1 MKYSGIGGQ
10 AVMEGVMMKNGRD
23 YAVAVRTPSG
33 KIEINKDKTKGNRET
48 VNKIPLV
55 RGVVA
60 FVDSL
65 VLGISTLMLSASYYE
80 EEFTGEKAED
90 AATEDAV
97 DVEKAEVSQADT
109 AQSAEKAEESQEG
122 AAQSAEKEDATDEVV
137 VHDRTLEDDKADGKE
152 KKGQAIEI
160 VVTVMISTVV
170 ALALFLL
177 LPYAVSK
184 LLTNWIGYPS
194 LLALIEGV
202 VRVGVFILYVFAISH
217 MPDIKRVFMYHGAE
231 HKCINCIEHGLELNV
246 ENVKSSTRF
255 HKRCGTSFLVI
266 VLIISIIVFM
276 FIRFDNNFIQLGCRL
291 LLVPVIAGI
300 SYEFLRL
307 AGRYDNWFV
316 NALSKPGIW
325 VQHLTTVEPEEEM
338 IEVGIKSVEAVF
350 DWKKFLEDYE

>member
-80 EEFTGEKAED
+80 EEFTGEKADD

-97 DVEKAEVSQADT
+97 EVDKAEVSQAD
-109 AQSAEKAEESQEG
+109 

-137 VHDRTLEDDKADGKE
+137 VHDRTLEDDKAEGKE

-276 FIRFDNNFIQLGCRL
+276 FIRFDNNLIQLGCRL

-350 DWKKFLEDYE
+350 DWKKFLDDYE

>member
-80 EEFTGEKAED
+80 EEFTGEKAKD
-90 AATEDAV
+90 ATTEDAL
-97 DVEKAEVSQADT
+97 DLEKAKKS
-109 AQSAEKAEESQEG
+109 
-122 AAQSAEKEDATDEVV
+122 EDADEVV

-316 NALSKPGIW
+316 NALSRPGIW

>member
-23 YAVAVRTPSG
+23 YAVAVRTSSG

-80 EEFTGEKAED
+80 EEFTGEKAE
-90 AATEDAV
+90 E
-97 DVEKAEVSQADT
+97 
-109 AQSAEKAEESQEG
+109 AEEC

-137 VHDRTLEDDKADGKE
+137 VHDKTLEDDKAEGKE

>member
-90 AATEDAV
+90 AAREDAV
-97 DVEKAEVSQADT
+97 DVEKDEVSQADT
-109 AQSAEKAEESQEG
+109 AQSV
-122 AAQSAEKEDATDEVV
+122 EKEAATDEVV
-137 VHDRTLEDDKADGKE
+137 VHDKTLEDGKAEGKE

-194 LLALIEGV
+194 LLALIEGI

-350 DWKKFLEDYE
+350 DWKKFLDDYE

>member
-1 MKYSGIGGQ
+1 MQSEHVQ
-10 AVMEGVMMKNGRD
+10 ARLKLIKTEHVVLDGRILELLEVD
-23 YAVAVRTPSG
+23 DRGRTKS
-33 KIEINKDKTKGNRET
+33 NRET

-80 EEFTGEKAED
+80 EEFTGEKVEEEVEE
-90 AATEDAV
+90 ATTDMT
-97 DVEKAEVSQADT
+97 SDT
-109 AQSAEKAEESQEG
+109 AKEG
-122 AAQSAEKEDATDEVV
+122 ET
-137 VHDRTLEDDKADGKE
+137 E

-160 VVTVMISTVV
+160 VITVIISTII
-170 ALALFLL
+170 AIALFLL
-177 LPYAVSK
+177 LPYAISK

-202 VRVGVFILYVFAISH
+202 VRVGVFVLYVFAISH

-276 FIRFDNNFIQLGCRL
+276 FIRFDNNFLQLGCRL

-350 DWKKFLEDYE
+350 DWKQFLEGYE

>member
-80 EEFTGEKAED
+80 EEFTGEKAKD
-90 AATEDAV
+90 AATEDAL
-97 DVEKAEVSQADT
+97 DLEKAKKS
-109 AQSAEKAEESQEG
+109 
-122 AAQSAEKEDATDEVV
+122 EDADEVV
-137 VHDRTLEDDKADGKE
+137 VHDRTLEEDKADGKE

>member
-90 AATEDAV
+90 AEEGA
-97 DVEKAEVSQADT
+97 
-109 AQSAEKAEESQEG
+109 AQSAEKAEESQEE

-137 VHDRTLEDDKADGKE
+137 VHDKTLEDDKADGKE

-276 FIRFDNNFIQLGCRL
+276 FIKFDNNFIQLGCRL

-316 NALSKPGIW
+316 NALSRPGIW

>member
-90 AATEDAV
+90 ALDLEKAKKSEDA
-97 DVEKAEVSQADT
+97 
-109 AQSAEKAEESQEG
+109 
-122 AAQSAEKEDATDEVV
+122 DEVV
-137 VHDRTLEDDKADGKE
+137 VHDRTIEDDKADSKE

>member
-80 EEFTGEKAED
+80 EEFTGEKAKD
-90 AATEDAV
+90 AATEDAL
-97 DVEKAEVSQADT
+97 DLEKVEKS
-109 AQSAEKAEESQEG
+109 
-122 AAQSAEKEDATDEVV
+122 EDADEVV

>member
-90 AATEDAV
+90 A
-97 DVEKAEVSQADT
+97 
-109 AQSAEKAEESQEG
+109 EESQTET
-122 AAQSAEKEDATDEVV
+122 AQNIEEVEATKEDASEEVV
-137 VHDRTLEDDKADGKE
+137 VHDKTLEDDKADGKE

-184 LLTNWIGYPS
+184 LLTNWIGYPG

>member
-80 EEFTGEKAED
+80 EEFTGEK
-90 AATEDAV
+90 
-97 DVEKAEVSQADT
+97 
-109 AQSAEKAEESQEG
+109 
-122 AAQSAEKEDATDEVV
+122 EDATDEVV
-137 VHDRTLEDDKADGKE
+137 VHDKTLEDDKAEGKE

-246 ENVKSSTRF
+246 ENVKSSIRF

>member
-90 AATEDAV
+90 AV
-97 DVEKAEVSQADT
+97 GVEKAEVSQAD
-109 AQSAEKAEESQEG
+109 

-137 VHDRTLEDDKADGKE
+137 VHDRTLEDDKAEGKE

-194 LLALIEGV
+194 LLALIEGI

-246 ENVKSSTRF
+246 ENVKKSTRF

>member
-90 AATEDAV
+90 A
-97 DVEKAEVSQADT
+97 
-109 AQSAEKAEESQEG
+109 EESQTET
-122 AAQSAEKEDATDEVV
+122 AQNIEEVEATKEDASEEVV
-137 VHDRTLEDDKADGKE
+137 VHDKTLEDDKADGKE

>member
-90 AATEDAV
+90 AE
-97 DVEKAEVSQADT
+97 
-109 AQSAEKAEESQEG
+109 EG
-122 AAQSAEKEDATDEVV
+122 AAQSAEKEDATVEVV
-137 VHDRTLEDDKADGKE
+137 VHDKTLEDDKADGKE

>member
-90 AATEDAV
+90 A
-97 DVEKAEVSQADT
+97 
-109 AQSAEKAEESQEG
+109 EESQTET
-122 AAQSAEKEDATDEVV
+122 AQNIEEVEATKEDATEEVV

>member
-1 MKYSGIGGQ
+1 MNLMGDMKYSGIGGQ

-80 EEFTGEKAED
+80 EEFTGEKAK
-90 AATEDAV
+90 DAV
-97 DVEKAEVSQADT
+97 DLEKAEKS
-109 AQSAEKAEESQEG
+109 
-122 AAQSAEKEDATDEVV
+122 EDADEVV
-137 VHDRTLEDDKADGKE
+137 VHDRALEDDKADGKE

>member
-90 AATEDAV
+90 A
-97 DVEKAEVSQADT
+97 
-109 AQSAEKAEESQEG
+109 EESQTET
-122 AAQSAEKEDATDEVV
+122 AQNIEEVEATKEDATEEVV
-137 VHDRTLEDDKADGKE
+137 VHDKTLEDDKADGKE

>member
-23 YAVAVRTPSG
+23 YAVAVRTPNG
-33 KIEINKDKTKGNRET
+33 KIEINTDKTKGNRET

-80 EEFTGEKAED
+80 EEFTGEKAEESE
-90 AATEDAV
+90 EDARGIEEATK
-97 DVEKAEVSQADT
+97 DTKESEVS
-109 AQSAEKAEESQEG
+109 
-122 AAQSAEKEDATDEVV
+122 
-137 VHDRTLEDDKADGKE
+137 DDNEKE

-160 VVTVMISTVV
+160 VITVV
-170 ALALFLL
+170 VSTLIALALFLF
-177 LPYAVSK
+177 LPYGISK
-184 LLTNWIGYPS
+184 LLTNWIGYPG

-202 VRVGVFILYVFAISH
+202 VRVGVFVLYVYAISH

-246 ENVKSSTRF
+246 ENVKSSSRF

-307 AGRYDNWFV
+307 AGRHDNWFV

-350 DWKKFLEDYE
+350 DWKKFLEEYE

>member
-97 DVEKAEVSQADT
+97 DVEKAEVSQAD
-109 AQSAEKAEESQEG
+109 
-122 AAQSAEKEDATDEVV
+122 AAQSVEKEDATDEVV
-137 VHDRTLEDDKADGKE
+137 VHDRTLEDDKAEGKE